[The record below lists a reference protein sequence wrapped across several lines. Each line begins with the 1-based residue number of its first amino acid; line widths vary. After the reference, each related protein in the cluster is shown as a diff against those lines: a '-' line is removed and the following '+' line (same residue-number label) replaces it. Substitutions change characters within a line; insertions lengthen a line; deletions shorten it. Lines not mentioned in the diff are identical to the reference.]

1 MNPQETPPA
10 KPSVTPS
17 EYLAGQAAF
26 ERGDYRQ
33 AVHCLEAALVDIE
46 PRSAMGG
53 EIQMWL
59 VTAYEASGNL
69 PAAIDLCA
77 KLTSHPRLE
86 TRQESKRILY
96 ILQAPALV
104 RRAEWITKIPDLK
117 DLENNNN
124 SSGSSTPR
132 SNRSLPR
139 RKLPPPPPIDPSEIN
154 TSDNGFIVVM
164 LVLGIAILGGLFLT
178 TGN

>member
-1 MNPQETPPA
+1 MNPEETSPD
-10 KPSVTPS
+10 
-17 EYLAGQAAF
+17 YLAGQAAF
-26 ERGDYRQ
+26 ERGDYQQ
-33 AVHCLEAALVDIE
+33 AVRCLENALANVE

-69 PAAIDLCA
+69 PAAIDLCV

-96 ILQAPALV
+96 ILQAPTLV

-117 DLENNNN
+117 DLEDNRNP
-124 SSGSSTPR
+124 SGSSTPR
-132 SNRSLPR
+132 SNLSLPR
-139 RKLPPPPPIDPSEIN
+139 RRLPPPPPIDPSEIN

-164 LVLGIAILGGLFLT
+164 LVLGSAILGGLFLT
-178 TGN
+178 MGN